1 MLLRLVTCIG
11 RFPPQISLTVLLL
24 QRLSAIRQ
32 PLFIGHRRPPAQW
45 YGIEIAL
52 LSVSL
57 MRRGHTREGDKPSM
71 VGHGASAAFS
81 SLNHNNAG

>member
-11 RFPPQISLTVLLL
+11 RFPPHISLTVLLL

-32 PLFIGHRRPPAQW
+32 PLWAIAGPLHNGN
-45 YGIEIAL
+45 GIEIAL

-57 MRRGHTREGDKPSM
+57 MRRGHTREGGKPSM

-81 SLNHNNAG
+81 SLNYNNAG